1 MARRA
6 WQPWRPLAGLLAVLV
21 VAYAIV
27 FTQGY
32 VPRLGLDLEGG
43 TSVVLT
49 PLTEAQEPPD
59 EDQLTEAVNIIRQRV
74 DGLGVEEAEV
84 VTAGDNIVVSVPGA
98 GRDLLETV
106 GSTAQL
112 RFRPVLQGPFPAD
125 LDEQAVQEQAAQDAA
140 GAGADA
146 DAGADAPASDPDA
159 PDPATGQT
167 GEGGTPEV
175 QPGAPDD
182 GAAVGEPSPA
192 AQGRVAP
199 SLAQGPAPAPDAEQP
214 APGPDAE
221 QPAPPRGDQP
231 AAPDS
236 PPVAPPAG
244 EGTPGA
250 PQPPGATLQ
259 DLLALDCAEAD
270 ASPSATPDAADEA
283 VVACERQV
291 EGEARLKY
299 LLGPAVVEG
308 TAVTN
313 AIAAFDPDQAG
324 GWLVQLD
331 FDRGGANAWA
341 DYTTANVG
349 QQVGIVL
356 DRTVVSAPRI
366 ETAII
371 GGQTQITGDFSQPE
385 AEALSSSLRYGA
397 LPLTFTTSQ
406 VETVSPVLGSDQL
419 AAGLVAALVGLVLV
433 AVYSLLYY
441 RGLGLVT
448 IASLVVAAALTYAA
462 VALLGP
468 GIGFRLTLAGVA
480 GLVVSIGITADSFV
494 VYFERIKD
502 EMRVGRSLRS
512 AAERAWP
519 RAFSTILAADV
530 VQFLAAA
537 ILYFLAVGAVQNFA
551 FTLGLT
557 TIIDVL
563 VIVVFSRPLVAL
575 IARSRR
581 LSSPRFT
588 GLTPQRLGGR
598 SRLPSRGGSGSRRVE
613 PLDREE
619 RTEAEREGRLPPDGD
634 GPPGG
639 ASARAS
645 ARVGGGTS

>member
-1 MARRA
+1 MARKTWR
-6 WQPWRPLAGLLAVLV
+6 PWRPLAATLAVLV
-21 VAYAIV
+21 AAYALI

-32 VPRLGLDLEGG
+32 APRLGLDLEGG

-59 EDQLTEAVNIIRQRV
+59 EEQLTEAVNIIRQRV

-125 LDEQAVQEQAAQDAA
+125 LDEQAVQEQAQQDAA
-140 GAGADA
+140 DAAEGADP
-146 DAGADAPASDPDA
+146 DAPAPDAPAPDPAA

-167 GEGGTPEV
+167 GEGGTPELE
-175 QPGAPDD
+175 PA
-182 GAAVGEPSPA
+182 EPSPA
-192 AQGRVAP
+192 AQGRAAP
-199 SLAQGPAPAPDAEQP
+199 SLAQAPAPEAEQP
-214 APGPDAE
+214 VPPGGE
-221 QPAPPRGDQP
+221 QP
-231 AAPDS
+231 AAPDA
-236 PPVAPPAG
+236 PPVAPPG
-244 EGTPGA
+244 GGLPGA
-250 PQPPGATLQ
+250 PPQPPGATIS
-259 DLLALDCAEAD
+259 DVLALDCAEAD
-270 ASPSATPDAADEA
+270 ASPSASPDASDEA
-283 VVACERQV
+283 VVACDRAV
-291 EGEARLKY
+291 EGQARSKY

-313 AIAAFDPDQAG
+313 ALAAFDPNQAG

-331 FDRGGANAWA
+331 FDRAGADAWA
-341 DYTTANVG
+341 DYTSANIG

-356 DRTVVSAPRI
+356 DRTVVSAPRV
-366 ETAII
+366 EGAIV
-371 GGQTQITGDFSQPE
+371 GGQTQITGDFSQAE
-385 AEALSSSLRYGA
+385 AESLSSSLRYGA

-419 AAGLVAALVGLVLV
+419 AAGLVAGLVGLVLV

-448 IASLVVAAALTYAA
+448 ISSLLVAAALTYAA
-462 VALLGP
+462 VSLLGP

-480 GLVVSIGITADSFV
+480 GLVVAIGITADSFV

-502 EMRVGRSLRS
+502 EMRVGRTLRS

-557 TIIDVL
+557 TIIDVI
-563 VIVVFSRPLVAL
+563 VIVVFTRPLVAL
-575 IARSRR
+575 MARSRR
-581 LSSPRFT
+581 FSSPRFT
-588 GLTPQRLGGR
+588 GLSRERLAAR
-598 SRLPSRGGSGSRRVE
+598 SRLPPRGGRGSRRVE
-613 PLDREE
+613 PLSDAEVADRQGAD
-619 RTEAEREGRLPPDGD
+619 RQATDRQVTDQQATDQQDADPQATDQQDGGR
-634 GPPGG
+634 
-639 ASARAS
+639 RAD
-645 ARVGGGTS
+645 ARVGGGAS